1 MNLYLRAIF
10 IPIATVRSNL
20 EWLKDLDTHPLV
32 DSTCPCIHYKTCEWS
47 SELTRLVNPLP
58 KSNPQRRRAVK
69 FMKSVICD
77 KRKRKLRC
85 CAERETI
92 DPPDLSP
99 LPPIGND
106 TVKYQTCI
114 LTS

>member
-1 MNLYLRAIF
+1 MIF
-10 IPIATVRSNL
+10 ILLATVRSNL

-106 TVKYQTCI
+106 TVTISNVYINK
-114 LTS
+114 S